1 MAAIATVI
9 GTLAFFASVRAA
21 HSADGARPDLTDS
34 KVISAGRDLYLDKHC
49 SHCHGA
55 TGEGGVNLVKR
66 DLTNPSYVFDA
77 IADGRERSGLRMP
90 AWREVLSD
98 REIWQITAYIIS
110 LSQNPK

>member
-1 MAAIATVI
+1 MTATTC
-9 GTLAFFASVRAA
+9 GLALFGFVRTA
-21 HSADGARPDLTDS
+21 HSADTAVPDLTDP
-34 KVISAGRDLYLDKHC
+34 KTIWAGHDLYLDKHC

-66 DLTNPSYVFDA
+66 DLTNPSYVFEA
-77 IADGRERSGLRMP
+77 IADGRERGGLRMP

-98 REIWQITAYIIS
+98 QEIWQITAYVIS